1 LNHNVENSNS
11 EKATSEFS
19 SNFSIT
25 KEERIRR
32 RNAKKRR
39 RDDRKIIQKIA
50 TGNKDRPPAVPM
62 MQIGGGEGSNSKKSL
77 LQLSETMSDVVST
90 IHPTMNVFHNHR
102 KNSLLLKSQYV
113 ADDESKKRGKATVGG
128 GRMSDDIVQ
137 PRNRD
142 YGGLGLARP
151 SLLLLLTD
159 PSFIP
164 KLEEEFSEHVT
175 GFFGKQRT
183 KVMKKQLDGN
193 MLWRRLQLA
202 KKQGTNNTTTNN
214 GNNKTDSAANF
225 CMKLKID
232 GKKLSDMNPDER
244 VEALIKMEMI

>member
-1 LNHNVENSNS
+1 MTNQQRTHKKKNGPNRKFQKVDKKKNKSKTTNDWISSLVVQVATTTESSSSSSSLNHNVENSNS

-164 KLEEEFSEHVT
+164 KLEEEFSERT
-175 GFFGKQRT
+175 YCACFFVYLRGID
-183 KVMKKQLDGN
+183 L
-193 MLWRRLQLA
+193 LFILECLA
-202 KKQGTNNTTTNN
+202 
-214 GNNKTDSAANF
+214 A
-225 CMKLKID
+225 
-232 GKKLSDMNPDER
+232 
-244 VEALIKMEMI
+244 VE